1 MEGEVEAGEGE
12 VERGGGEAGE
22 GAYGSSPIEA
32 MFFHPGLEELP
43 LAKKLSHFF
52 VAVLRVG

>member
-1 MEGEVEAGEGE
+1 MEGE
-12 VERGGGEAGE
+12 VERGGGEVEAGE

-32 MFFHPGLEELP
+32 MFYHPGLEKLP
-43 LAKKLSHFF
+43 LQKKLSHFF